1 MTSLLLLILAGQ
13 VVYVGS
19 INPAHLPLARLYL
32 EAGKAVLC
40 EKPLAINLR
49 ETRQLVQLA
58 RDKGV
63 FLMEAIWSRCIP
75 AYKVMSPTVMKQ
87 CNSFYTLHFLYQALK
102 DAIDADQIGE
112 VKQVVATF
120 GRF

>member
-1 MTSLLLLILAGQ
+1 M
-13 VVYVGS
+13 YVGS

-49 ETRQLVQLA
+49 ETRQLLQLA
-58 RDKGV
+58 RDRGV

-75 AYKVMSPTVMKQ
+75 AYKVRSPTWNCMEA
-87 CNSFYTLHFLYQALK
+87 N
-102 DAIDADQIGE
+102 
-112 VKQVVATF
+112 
-120 GRF
+120 

>member
-58 RDKGV
+58 RDRGV

-75 AYKVMSPTVMKQ
+75 AYKVLFPTWNKRTTFNYVLPGFEG
-87 CNSFYTLHFLYQALK
+87 CNCC
-102 DAIDADQIGE
+102 
-112 VKQVVATF
+112 
-120 GRF
+120 

>member
-1 MTSLLLLILAGQ
+1 M
-13 VVYVGS
+13 YVGS

-75 AYKVMSPTVMKQ
+75 AYKVMFLTSEHGILLRQ
-87 CNSFYTLHFLYQALK
+87 IEQYILH
-102 DAIDADQIGE
+102 
-112 VKQVVATF
+112 VAP
-120 GRF
+120 GSEGCYCC

>member
-1 MTSLLLLILAGQ
+1 MAPLLLILPVQ

-75 AYKVMSPTVMKQ
+75 AYKVRSQT
-87 CNSFYTLHFLYQALK
+87 
-102 DAIDADQIGE
+102 
-112 VKQVVATF
+112 
-120 GRF
+120 

>member
-1 MTSLLLLILAGQ
+1 MYNYREISVAPLLLILPGQ

-75 AYKVMSPTVMKQ
+75 AYKVM
-87 CNSFYTLHFLYQALK
+87 CNVTNMEL
-102 DAIDADQIGE
+102 
-112 VKQVVATF
+112 
-120 GRF
+120 

>member
-1 MTSLLLLILAGQ
+1 M
-13 VVYVGS
+13 YVGS

-112 VKQVVATF
+112 VKQVVTTF

>member
-19 INPAHLPLARLYL
+19 INPAHLPLARLFL

-58 RDKGV
+58 RDRGV

-75 AYKVMSPTVMKQ
+75 AYKVMFPT
-87 CNSFYTLHFLYQALK
+87 CNWDEAVEQILHFTLFVPGSK
-102 DAIDADQIGE
+102 GCH
-112 VKQVVATF
+112 
-120 GRF
+120 